1 MPLLVRLVRTVF
13 AWLVGCF
20 ATYVLA
26 SLMHTQLILHELGAL
41 GVDVSI
47 DDRLATTWTDLLGLR
62 LYGVVVALSMA
73 IGFIIVYLASR
84 PSTRR
89 WHYALGGTIAIATAL
104 ITMRLSFSITPIA
117 SAREPLGLA
126 LHCLAGALGGWVF
139 ARSSLSAGSTH

>member
-1 MPLLVRLVRTVF
+1 MTLLARLVRTVF
-13 AWLVGCF
+13 AWLIGSF

-26 SLMHTQLILHELGAL
+26 SLLHTQLILHELGAL
-41 GVDVSI
+41 DVALSVDE
-47 DDRLATTWTDLLGLR
+47 RLSTTWGDFLGLR

-89 WHYALGGTIAIATAL
+89 WHYALGGTIAIAIAL

-126 LHCLAGALGGWVF
+126 LHCVAGALGGWVF
-139 ARSSLSAGSTH
+139 ARLSLSAGSMH